1 MGSELSRSCRS
12 EHESAGQQECRGEE
26 EEEEE
31 EGRDEDSRNTL
42 IQFDSFDFIGRISA
56 SGFQARFRQS

>member
-12 EHESAGQQECRGEE
+12 EHESAGQ
-26 EEEEE
+26 EEEE